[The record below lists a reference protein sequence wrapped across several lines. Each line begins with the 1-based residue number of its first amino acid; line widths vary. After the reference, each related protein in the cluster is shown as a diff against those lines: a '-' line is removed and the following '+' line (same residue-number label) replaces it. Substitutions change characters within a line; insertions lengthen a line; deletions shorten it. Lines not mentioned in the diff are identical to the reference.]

1 MGSCPGP
8 LTTGQLATSNT
19 HDPRKGKRAQTEASG
34 FLKPNV
40 GSDIPSHLP
49 QSVSQE
55 ARPTLTGRGLHKG
68 VKDASR
74 GVVQAEERMA
84 QVEAAGADAGAYQV
98 CSRDNKEARVARE
111 K

>member
-1 MGSCPGP
+1 MGFCPGP

-19 HDPRKGKRAQTEASG
+19 HDPRKRKRAQTEASG

-55 ARPTLTGRGLHKG
+55 ARPTLTG

-84 QVEAAGADAGAYQV
+84 QVEAAGADAGACQV